1 MPAPNISIYHDDSTQ
16 IGGTPVDGTHPVDFG
31 LVDKGT
37 ISPTITI
44 HIWNGK
50 NDLSVGTAIAPKL
63 YSLNGSGD
71 ASRIFN
77 GTTLNGFKSMLEAR
91 SCTAIG
97 TAADQQKAWTPISPT
112 ALLTMGNIPANAM
125 RGIELRLNIPIDA
138 PDMTPADTWS
148 LRVSA

>member
-1 MPAPNISIYHDDSTQ
+1 MPLPIISIYHDDSTQ
-16 IGGTPVDGTHPVDFG
+16 IGGTPVDGTNPAEMG
-31 LVDKGT
+31 LIDKGT
-37 ISPTITI
+37 ISPTVVI

-50 NDLSVGTAIAPKL
+50 NDPSVGTAVAPKL

-71 ASRIFN
+71 ASKLFN
-77 GTTLNGFKSMLEAR
+77 GTAANGFKSMLEAR

-97 TAADQQKAWTPISPT
+97 TSADQQKAWTPIGPNN
-112 ALLTMGNIPANAM
+112 LLTMGNMPPNSM

-138 PDMTPADTWS
+138 PDMNPEDTWS